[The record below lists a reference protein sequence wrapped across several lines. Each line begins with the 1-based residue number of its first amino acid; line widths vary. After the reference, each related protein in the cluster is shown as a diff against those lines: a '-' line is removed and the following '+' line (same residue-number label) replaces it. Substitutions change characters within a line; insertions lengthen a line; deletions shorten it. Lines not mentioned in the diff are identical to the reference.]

1 MIETLKKTFF
11 AGLGATVVTAEKI
24 EKSLQDWVEK
34 GKISA
39 EEAKAAAEK
48 ISEESKKEYEEAQ
61 SSLKSLFEELLEK
74 APVVSKKEFEKL
86 ARRVEELEKAAAAS
100 SEDEADS

>member
-1 MIETLKKTFF
+1 MIESLKKTFF

-24 EKSLQDWVEK
+24 EKSLQDWVKK

-39 EEAKAAAEK
+39 EEARETAER

-61 SSLKSLFEELLEK
+61 SSLKSLFEELLDK
-74 APVVSKKEFEKL
+74 APVVSRKEFDKL
-86 ARRVEELEKAAAAS
+86 AKRVEELEKACSDAAD
-100 SEDEADS
+100 EDS

>member
-1 MIETLKKTFF
+1 MIDTLKKTFF

-24 EKSLQDWVEK
+24 EKSLQELVEK

-39 EEAKAAAEK
+39 DEARATAER
-48 ISEESKKEYEEAQ
+48 ISEESKHEYEEAQ
-61 SSLKSLFEELLEK
+61 ASLKTLFEELLEK

-86 ARRVEELEKAAAAS
+86 AKRVAKLEKAAAEE
-100 SEDEADS
+100 EDDS